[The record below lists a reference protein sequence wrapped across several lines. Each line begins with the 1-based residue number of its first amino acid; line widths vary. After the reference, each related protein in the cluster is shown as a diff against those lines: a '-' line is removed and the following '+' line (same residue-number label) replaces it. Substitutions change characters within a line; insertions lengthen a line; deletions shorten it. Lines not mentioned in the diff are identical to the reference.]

1 MSLTTDLKD
10 ELARIQPA
18 TQQAMAA
25 EVATI
30 LRFAGGLHLVSGR
43 ILIEAEL
50 DSPVAARRLRA
61 FLQLRIGRVSQTR
74 QALCCACCAQGR

>member
-1 MSLTTDLKD
+1 MSLTSDLKD
-10 ELARIQPA
+10 ELARTPVTSQSA
-18 TQQAMAA
+18 TAA
-25 EVATI
+25 EVAAI

-61 FLQLRIGRVSQTR
+61 FLKALYNADSTVVIVSSESLRRGKH
-74 QALCCACCAQGR
+74 